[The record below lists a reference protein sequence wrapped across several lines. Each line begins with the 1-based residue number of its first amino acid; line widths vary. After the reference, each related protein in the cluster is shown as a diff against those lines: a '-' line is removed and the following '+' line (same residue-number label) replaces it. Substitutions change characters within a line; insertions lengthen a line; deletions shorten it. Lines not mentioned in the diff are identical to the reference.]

1 MITRLVFYWIWLV
14 SKKNKKQTNCCWFEQ
29 KKKDL
34 DVDSRAIQQIIFTGK
49 AGTTSLIYYIYE
61 KQKNGLRILQRNNKS
76 SVNSRNG
83 WIQQSKCKMNRY
95 TTEKTRTTV
104 KNKTG
109 ITLRMNIKIFNV
121 NDLLAELL
129 MNRI

>member
-1 MITRLVFYWIWLV
+1 
-14 SKKNKKQTNCCWFEQ
+14 
-29 KKKDL
+29 
-34 DVDSRAIQQIIFTGK
+34 
-49 AGTTSLIYYIYE
+49 
-61 KQKNGLRILQRNNKS
+61 
-76 SVNSRNG
+76 
-83 WIQQSKCKMNRY
+83 MNRY

-109 ITLRMNIKIFNV
+109 ITLRIKIFNV

>member
-14 SKKNKKQTNCCWFEQ
+14 SKKKKNRLIAADLS
-29 KKKDL
+29 KKKEDL

-61 KQKNGLRILQRNNKS
+61 KQKYGLRILQRNNKS

>member
-1 MITRLVFYWIWLV
+1 MLLIWA
-14 SKKNKKQTNCCWFEQ
+14 

-61 KQKNGLRILQRNNKS
+61 KQKNGLRILERNNKS
-76 SVNSRNG
+76 SVNSRNC

-95 TTEKTRTTV
+95 TTEKTKTTV

-109 ITLRMNIKIFNV
+109 ITLRMNLKIFNV
-121 NDLLAELL
+121 NDLLPELL